1 LVDDLRP
8 ILREDDGRERFI
20 LTDKQR
26 RCYVW
31 DEWDGCLLWV
41 RHVELET
48 LETWEEKVDFILGGL
63 DCLEV
68 EPVYRDKHPADDPD
82 LEKLRNTF
90 PQHRI

>member
-1 LVDDLRP
+1 
-8 ILREDDGRERFI
+8 
-20 LTDKQR
+20 
-26 RCYVW
+26 
-31 DEWDGCLLWV
+31 V